1 MERGRTPG
9 VTFGP
14 TRGTGAAPTIRGEG
28 TGREPV
34 PERRWEP
41 RVILVDEMPAEAGG
55 GSVNRSVAELRLEVD
70 RAWRDDVVL
79 EMWIDATSDPV
90 AIRLAGV
97 LDESTGANL
106 LGVVEDCVAQGQLDF
121 DLDTERVPRRQLRP
135 RGDRPAP
142 GADPRFGWAAPRRTR
157 LAGTSGPAAAR
168 PRCAEVARD

>member
-1 MERGRTPG
+1 M
-9 VTFGP
+9 
-14 TRGTGAAPTIRGEG
+14 
-28 TGREPV
+28 
-34 PERRWEP
+34 
-41 RVILVDEMPAEAGG
+41 ILVDEMPAEAGG

-121 DLDTERVPRRQLRP
+121 DLDTSALRVDSSGLVVIARLRAQIHDSGGRL
-135 RGDRPAP
+135 RGAPA
-142 GADPRFGWAAPRRTR
+142 
-157 LAGTSGPAAAR
+157 
-168 PRCAEVARD
+168 